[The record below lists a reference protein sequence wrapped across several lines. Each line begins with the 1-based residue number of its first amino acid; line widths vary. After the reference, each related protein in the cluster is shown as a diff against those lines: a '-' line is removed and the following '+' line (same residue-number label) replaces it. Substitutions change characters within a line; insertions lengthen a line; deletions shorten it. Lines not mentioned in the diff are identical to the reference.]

1 MEESVKYLVDVS
13 DYIIS
18 TDDEAYLLVFTGFG
32 AVSVTIPQA
41 VVEFADGFKFS
52 AMNQGPGRVT
62 FTPDRS
68 TVNDDTTLVLT
79 KGQTASFVSDGNDW
93 DATVTANGTS
103 QGQGATGSQ
112 GVAGPAG
119 ADGAMGPQGPAGI
132 DGAPGAV
139 GPQGPPGPAGADGAP
154 GPKGDTGADG
164 PPGPQGSPGEPG
176 PPGPQGIPGVAGT
189 AGIAGPPSS
198 TLVNAGV
205 PLSASAPGTPGQ
217 VAWDGLFLYIC
228 SAPNTWVRTATVP
241 WI

>member
-18 TDDEAYLLVFTGFG
+18 TDDEACLLVFTGFG

-79 KGQTASFVSDGNDW
+79 KGQTASFVSDGDDW

-132 DGAPGAV
+132 DGAPG
-139 GPQGPPGPAGADGAP
+139 PEGPAGADGAP
-154 GPKGDTGADG
+154 GPQ
-164 PPGPQGSPGEPG
+164 GPQGEPG

-189 AGIAGPPSS
+189 AGVAGPPGIAGAQGIASS

-205 PLSASAPGTPGQ
+205 PLSASAQGTSGQ

-228 SAPNTWVRTATVP
+228 VSDNTWVRTATVP

>member
-18 TDDEAYLLVFTGFG
+18 TDDEACLLVFTGFG

-93 DATVTANGTS
+93 DATVTVNGTS

-119 ADGAMGPQGPAGI
+119 VMGPQGPAGI
-132 DGAPGAV
+132 DGAPG
-139 GPQGPPGPAGADGAP
+139 PEGPAGADGVP

-164 PPGPQGSPGEPG
+164 APGPQGPQGEPG
-176 PPGPQGIPGVAGT
+176 PPGPQGIPGVSGT
-189 AGIAGPPSS
+189 AGVAGPPSS

-205 PLSASAPGTPGQ
+205 PLSASAAGSPGQ

-228 SAPNTWVRTATVP
+228 VSDNTWVRTATVP